1 MSDKVVERVLGRM
14 EKLLTEIKDI
24 AIDLRDQVIS
34 YAEND
39 SYDLPDVTNINKV
52 IEKIEKLGL

>member
-1 MSDKVVERVLGRM
+1 MNDKVVDKVLSRM
-14 EKLLTEIKDI
+14 EKTLIELKNA
-24 AIDLRDQVIS
+24 AIDLRDQTIN

-52 IEKIEKLGL
+52 IEKVEKMGL